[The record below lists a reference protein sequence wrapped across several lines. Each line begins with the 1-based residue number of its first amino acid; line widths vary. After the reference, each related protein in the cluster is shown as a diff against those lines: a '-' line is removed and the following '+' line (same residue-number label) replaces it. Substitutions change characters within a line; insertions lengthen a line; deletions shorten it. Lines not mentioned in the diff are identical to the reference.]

1 MPPSSKPLPV
11 GSPFSKSSR
20 STPPASPG
28 TRDSRWQVLTD
39 IRGNL
44 RILVALALLWWIL
57 VIVGAVFGAIEYVA
71 MQDRVACLVEHA
83 DSGIAHLLCD

>member
-20 STPPASPG
+20 STLPRP
-28 TRDSRWQVLTD
+28 RDSRWQVLTD